1 MTEELRFK
9 QTIASLYDRAA
20 PIYDQIGPSFF
31 QQAAARLVELA
42 GVASGAHVL
51 DVGTGRGAVLLAAA
65 ERVGPTGLLV
75 GVDLSEGMMREA
87 TGEIRRRGLCNAVV
101 LRMDAE
107 HLAFDDAAFD
117 VALCSFAIFFFP
129 QLVETLAH
137 LRNVLRAGGVIGI
150 ALASSTSDPRW
161 DWHNELVARYA
172 VIEAP
177 PESIRSRS
185 LHEPGDLDKLLRT
198 AGFTGVQ
205 EVIEDA
211 DVTYRDADE
220 WWNALWTHGERRAL
234 EAMTSENL
242 ARFREATY
250 RHLAEMTEVGPLTRT
265 YQFIF
270 AIGTRP
276 IRPIG

>member
-1 MTEELRFK
+1 
-9 QTIASLYDRAA
+9 
-20 PIYDQIGPSFF
+20 
-31 QQAAARLVELA
+31 
-42 GVASGAHVL
+42 
-51 DVGTGRGAVLLAAA
+51 VGI
-65 ERVGPTGLLV
+65 
-75 GVDLSEGMMREA
+75 DFSQGMVREA
-87 TGEIRRRGLCNAVV
+87 VGEIRRREIRNTTI
-101 LRMDAE
+101 LRVDAE
-107 HLAFDDAAFD
+107 HLAFGDGAFD
-117 VALCSFAIFFFP
+117 VVLCSFAIFFFP

-137 LRNVLRAGGVIGI
+137 LRNVLRPGGVIGI
-150 ALASSTSDPRW
+150 ALASNTSDPRW

-185 LHEPGDLDKLLRT
+185 LDEPGDLDKLLRT
-198 AGFTGVQ
+198 VGFTAVQ

-250 RHLAEMTEVGPLTRT
+250 HNLSEMAEAGPLTRT

-270 AIGTRP
+270 AFGTRP
-276 IRPIG
+276 IQPIV